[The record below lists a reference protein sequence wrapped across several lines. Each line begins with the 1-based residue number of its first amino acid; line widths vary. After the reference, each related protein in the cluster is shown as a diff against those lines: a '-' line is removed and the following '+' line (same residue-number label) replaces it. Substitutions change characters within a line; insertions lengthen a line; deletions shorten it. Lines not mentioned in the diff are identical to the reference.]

1 MKNAVKN
8 RSLFDALTAR
18 QKFPYL
24 AKAVGENRE
33 QAGVDAVA
41 VGMAKPGATGARFGL
56 QSEYRPL
63 KRVLLRHPRDAFRS
77 QSSIS
82 RQWRQ
87 LNYIH
92 EPDFSLALEEY
103 EQFAGLLERLGAKIE
118 YLESEDDLGLDSLY
132 VRDASVVSSAGAILC
147 TMGKQGK
154 FPPPPLEDFSILTF
168 ALPRSSFSGAPSPG
182 GGP

>member
-1 MKNAVKN
+1 M
-8 RSLFDALTAR
+8 
-18 QKFPYL
+18 
-24 AKAVGENRE
+24 
-33 QAGVDAVA
+33 
-41 VGMAKPGATGARFGL
+41 GMAKPGATGARFGL

-87 LNYIH
+87 LNYIQ
-92 EPDFSLALEEY
+92 EPDFSLALEEH
-103 EQFAGLLERLGAKIE
+103 EQFAGILERLGAKIE

-154 FPPPPLEDFSILTF
+154 SPPPPLEDFSILTF